1 MTYNEHEWA
10 ELESYRESLEHYGV
24 PGMKWGV
31 RKEYERKG
39 RGGSSSKIKQRK
51 TFLERK
57 RAERLK
63 RQKEAAAKKEKKKAE
78 QAAKR
83 REENLRSASKL
94 YKHRNDYTQEEINN
108 ALKRFEW
115 EKKLR
120 DYSKSEME
128 AGKKYID
135 TVFQYANSAIN
146 MYNTA
151 ARVVNSFDLSEQ
163 PWKYIEQPDL
173 KAKKKGDKK
182 DD

>member
-1 MTYNEHEWA
+1 MTFNEQEWVDLA
-10 ELESYRESLEHYGV
+10 QHRDSLEHYGV
-24 PGMKWGV
+24 KGMRWGV
-31 RKEYERKG
+31 RKEYEKKG
-39 RGGSSSKIKQRK
+39 RSGSSSSAKIKQRK
-51 TFLERK
+51 SLLERK

-63 RQKEAAAKKEKKKAE
+63 KQKEDAAKKEKKKAE
-78 QAAKR
+78 KAAKR

-135 TVFQYANSAIN
+135 TVFQYGNSAIN
-146 MYNTA
+146 VYNMA
-151 ARVVNSFDLSEQ
+151 ARVVNSFDLSDK
-163 PWKYIEQPDL
+163 PWKYVETVKTD
-173 KAKKKGDKK
+173 KKKGDNK
-182 DD
+182 D